1 MQLSRRDFLRAAG
14 LVSAAAALGD
24 GAVLGTAGR
33 VMASYPAVAVAR
45 TGAAFY
51 VGPGNVDYRLIG
63 TLTRG
68 QRVTPLGVFGDF
80 ARVIATS
87 YRTPA
92 GALIHKSVSGYVL
105 RSALGR
111 LPVGLPTVPLKTV
124 PWTSRP
130 LIAPSGPLV
139 MPSVG
144 MLLDGYKDYI
154 MLDGTWYAARDFT
167 VVFDAGFVT
176 HAGAPSTSASGLV
189 LQNATV
195 THDASNIAQLT
206 LLHNGTDHGW
216 FFGYSPGTDW
226 EFFDHLPIASSVSA
240 GQFTISVDGT
250 GRLVTLGLPSGQ
262 HRSYRLIVPLF
273 RRGDVLNISLSDSPY
288 TDMTTERLS
297 LSLAPLGKLQ
307 APVAPYGSLRAL
319 APKAGITVG
328 TGMNTWRP
336 GPDPRYEQVATSQF
350 DLLVPEGEFNWDW
363 LLRPDA
369 THYDFAGA
377 DEQVHFAQ
385 RHGMAVRAYLLPS
398 GNGQGMA
405 PADAPWLT
413 PGAFTRDQL
422 LALVHDHIDTVVGR
436 YAGQVGEWLVMSETI
451 FQGQFVP
458 WNFWLNNVGL
468 DFIDQ
473 VFTWAHEADPSAKL
487 LYEFSSDEWAEPQ
500 ASAIYN
506 HLADLRGRGIPVD
519 NVGFEM
525 HVFDATK
532 APTYDQLLA
541 DFRRYA
547 GLGMGLEITEM
558 DVNVYPVPG
567 TLADKY
573 AVQAQIYGDALS
585 ALLESGVGRSFTPWD
600 FVDSQS
606 WLLKP
611 AQVAQFGPAQ
621 APLPFD
627 GNYQPKPAYF
637 ALLDVLKQQ
646 VGFA

>member
-1 MQLSRRDFLRAAG
+1 MDVSRRDFLKAAG
-14 LVSAAAALGD
+14 AVTVGAALGGG
-24 GAVLGTAGR
+24 GAFEAAGR
-33 VMASYPAVAVAR
+33 AVAASFPSVPV
-45 TGAAFY
+45 TVSSAALY
-51 VGPGNVDYRLIG
+51 TGPGNVDYRLIG
-63 TLTRG
+63 TLAKG
-68 QRVTPLGVFGDF
+68 QRVVPLGVFGDF

-87 YRTPA
+87 HRTSA
-92 GALIHKSVSGYVL
+92 GALVRTSISGYAP

-111 LPVGLPTVPLKTV
+111 LPAGLPTVPVASV
-124 PWTSRP
+124 PWVSRP

-154 MLDGTWYAARDFT
+154 MLDGTWYASRDFT
-167 VVFDAGFVT
+167 VILDAGFVT
-176 HAGAPSTSASGLV
+176 HPGGPSTSASGLV
-189 LQNATV
+189 LQNVTA
-195 THDASNIAQLT
+195 THDPTNIAQLT
-206 LLHNGTDHGW
+206 LLHNGTDHAW
-216 FFGYSPGTDW
+216 YFGYSPGTDW
-226 EFFDHLPIASSVSA
+226 EFFDHLPIASSVNA
-240 GQFTISVDGT
+240 GQFTISVDAT
-250 GRLVTLGLPSGQ
+250 GRVVTLGLPSGQ
-262 HRSYRLIVPLF
+262 HLTYRLTVPLF

-288 TDMTTERLS
+288 TDMTAERLM

-328 TGMNTWRP
+328 TGINTWRP

-350 DLLVPEGEFNWDW
+350 DLLVADGEFNWSW

-369 THYDFAGA
+369 THYNFAGA
-377 DEQVHFAQ
+377 DEQVHFAE

-398 GNGQGMA
+398 GNGQGAA

-422 LALVHDHIDTVVGR
+422 LSLVHDHIDTVVGR
-436 YAGQVGEWLVMSETI
+436 YKGRIGEWLVASETI

-458 WNFWLNNVGL
+458 WNFWLNNIGL

-473 VFTWAHEADPSAKL
+473 VFTWTHEADPSAKL

-506 HLADLRGRGIPVD
+506 HLADLRSRGIPVD

-532 APTYDQLLA
+532 APTHDQLLA

-547 GLGMGLEITEM
+547 GLGMGIEITEM

-573 AVQAQIYGDALS
+573 AAQARIYGDALS
-585 ALLESGVGRSFTPWD
+585 ALVESGVGRSFTTWG

-606 WLLKP
+606 WLFMP
-611 AQVAQFGPAQ
+611 SVEAMYGRAQ
-621 APLPFD
+621 APLLFD
-627 GNYQPKPAYF
+627 DNYQPKPAYF
-637 ALLDVLKQQ
+637 AVLDALK
-646 VGFA
+646 AAS